1 MNLRTYIEE
10 DGGSITKYCARYRDG
25 KRIASTATEASVNN
39 LVARRMVRKQQVCWS
54 ERGANLLIQ
63 VCVSIANG
71 DFADRPAYRPP
82 IQPEQT
88 LISPFV
94 PVPLFQFAA

>member
-1 MNLRTYIEE
+1 
-10 DGGSITKYCARYRDG
+10 
-25 KRIASTATEASVNN
+25 
-39 LVARRMVRKQQVCWS
+39 MVRKQQVCWS